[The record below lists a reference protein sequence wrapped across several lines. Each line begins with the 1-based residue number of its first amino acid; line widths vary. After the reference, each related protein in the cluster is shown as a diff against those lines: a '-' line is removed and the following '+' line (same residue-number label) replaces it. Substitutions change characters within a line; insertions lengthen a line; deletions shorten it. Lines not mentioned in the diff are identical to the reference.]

1 MSGLVDLTGKVVV
14 VTGAGRGLG
23 AAHAR
28 TLAAQGAALI
38 VTDVTAE
45 PAEAVAASLGPV
57 HLGASLD
64 VTDPSA
70 WGKVVD
76 RAVAEHG
83 RIDALVNNA
92 GICLGAPFLD
102 TDIDMYEKQLK
113 VNLFGAVRGMQAVVP
128 HMPPGGSIVNISS
141 VAGLYGWRNSAGY
154 AASKFA
160 LRGMSRSAAI
170 ELGDRGIRVNCIC
183 PGAADTA
190 MLSDESRAG
199 GGAVAGLP
207 IARAGTPEE
216 VSAMVAFLVS
226 DASSYCTG
234 QDFIVD
240 GGMKA

>member
-1 MSGLVDLTGKVVV
+1 MSGLVDLMGKVVI

-28 TLAAQGAALI
+28 TLAAQGAVLI

-45 PAEAVAASLGPV
+45 PAEAVAVSLGPS
-57 HLGASLD
+57 HLGMSLD

-70 WGKVVD
+70 WGEVVI

-102 TDIDMYEKQLK
+102 TEVDMYEKQLK

-128 HMPPGGSIVNISS
+128 HMPPGSSIVNISS

-154 AASKFA
+154 SASKFA

-170 ELGDRGIRVNCIC
+170 ELGERGIRVNCIC

-190 MLSDESRAG
+190 MLSEESRAG